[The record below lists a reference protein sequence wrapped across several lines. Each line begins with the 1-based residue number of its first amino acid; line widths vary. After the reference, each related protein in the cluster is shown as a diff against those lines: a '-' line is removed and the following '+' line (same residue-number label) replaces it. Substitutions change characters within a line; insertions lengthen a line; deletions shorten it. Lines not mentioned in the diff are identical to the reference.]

1 MKTLMCRESFDPTKI
16 RNNPL
21 TAKPDR
27 EYLSHLSPSSAFHY
41 FFIGFVPRRPRR
53 GVGCS
58 QKGNSSKTKREPTLT
73 ANPRPLLLPTLTAS
87 RSHLLI
93 V

>member
-27 EYLSHLSPSSAFHY
+27 EYLSHLSPSSAFLY
-41 FFIGFVPRRPRR
+41 FPIGPVPRRPRR
-53 GVGCS
+53 GVGCLKMETA
-58 QKGNSSKTKREPTLT
+58 QKQNVSRPSRPTHAL
-73 ANPRPLLLPTLTAS
+73 ALASLTAS

>member
-16 RNNPL
+16 RNIPL

-27 EYLSHLSPSSAFHY
+27 EYLSRPSPSSAFHY
-41 FFIGFVPRRPRR
+41 FPIGPVPRRPRR
-53 GVGCS
+53 GVVVSKMGTA
-58 QKGNSSKTKREPTLT
+58 QKQNASRPSRPTHALAL
-73 ANPRPLLLPTLTAS
+73 ANLTAS